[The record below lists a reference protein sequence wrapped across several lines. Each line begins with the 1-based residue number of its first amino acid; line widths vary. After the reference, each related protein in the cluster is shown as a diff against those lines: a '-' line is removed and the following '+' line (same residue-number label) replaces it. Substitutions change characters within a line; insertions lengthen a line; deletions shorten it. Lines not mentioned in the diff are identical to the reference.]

1 MNPAPRN
8 DAVAIARQDD
18 SEQSL
23 RDLRCSP
30 ERSYGLVSERQLQA
44 LAGALGLKREVAEY
58 VDLQRFLFDPW
69 STQRIPAAAPYPSAI
84 GDDHSPYEYSLAFSR
99 RDVELRILFEAQ
111 GETPSA
117 KANQLAAE
125 AVNERLRERFAV
137 DFSRFDRVRDL
148 FLPEEPQPHFS
159 LWHAVCLNPGKAPD
173 FKIYLNPAAQGPKNA
188 RPLVRE
194 AMRRL
199 GFGHATERLL
209 ENIGSRGA
217 TADEVRYFSLDLSA
231 DRQARVKVYFAHQ
244 GVTARELES
253 AFAYAPTH
261 RKGDV
266 IAFCDA
272 MVGRRG
278 PFTDKPMTSCFSFV
292 TGSDKPSS
300 ATLHVPVAHY
310 LQNDEAISR
319 RVRSFLDAHKL
330 CGNAFARALRAMTD
344 RPLDGEAGLQSYAS
358 YRREKHGLRVTV
370 YLSPE
375 LFTEHEERSSTRLK
389 LPEL

>member
-8 DAVAIARQDD
+8 DAVALAPQDD
-18 SEQSL
+18 SEPNL
-23 RDLRCSP
+23 TPVRHSP
-30 ERSYGLVSERQLQA
+30 DRTYGRVSEQQLRA
-44 LAGALGLKREVAEY
+44 LADALGRQRELAEY

-69 STQRIPAAAPYPSAI
+69 SSHHIPPTPLYPSAI

-99 RDVELRILFEAQ
+99 RDIELRILFEAQ
-111 GETPSA
+111 AETPSA

-125 AVNERLRERFAV
+125 AVNERLRARFGV

-159 LWHAVCLNPGKAPD
+159 LWHAVCLNPGRAPD
-173 FKIYLNPAAQGPKNA
+173 FKIYLNPAAQGRENA
-188 RPLVRE
+188 RGLVRE

-199 GFGHATERLL
+199 GFGQGVERLL
-209 ENIGSRGA
+209 EDIGSRGA

-253 AFAYAPTH
+253 AFSYAPTH

-272 MVGRRG
+272 MIGRRG
-278 PFTDKPMTSCFSFV
+278 PFNRKPLTSCFSFV
-292 TGSDKPSS
+292 TGYDKPSS
-300 ATLHVPVAHY
+300 ATLHVPVTHY
-310 LQNDEAISR
+310 LQNDEAIAR

-330 CGNAFARALRAMTD
+330 CGNAFSRALHALAD

-358 YRREKHGLRVTV
+358 YRREKHGLRVTL
-370 YLSPE
+370 YLSPA
-375 LFTEHEERSSTRLK
+375 LFTAHEERSSTRLK